1 MKTNW
6 MLVGATALL
15 VTLAGCDKSKNNAN
29 QTASNAT
36 NPTNPDASQTAPGAS
51 GAANSG
57 STSNPAA
64 GAAAG
69 AASGA
74 AAGAAATA
82 PAPPPPPPPPFE
94 VAAGTS
100 LPIILSTKL
109 NSKTNQAGDPFSG
122 TLASAVLINGEVA
135 IPKGSPVTGEVVDSK
150 KQGTFKGE
158 ANLAV
163 HLTSITIRGKQF
175 PITSSTYAA
184 TVKGKGKRTA
194 VVTGGGAVVGALIG
208 GLAGGGKGAAIGAGV
223 GGGGGLAASG
233 ATGGENVTLA
243 AESRVTFRLSN
254 GITVERPL
262 PAVSDT
268 PPAAAPA
275 Q

>member
-1 MKTNW
+1 MDLGLNVDGDRDEETMKTNW
-6 MLVGATALL
+6 MIVGAAAMLMMA
-15 VTLAGCDKSKNNAN
+15 AGCDKSNNNGN
-29 QTASNAT
+29 QA
-36 NPTNPDASQTAPGAS
+36 APGTQPS
-51 GAANSG
+51 SAANSG

-69 AASGA
+69 AATGA
-74 AAGAAATA
+74 ASTS
-82 PAPPPPPPPPFE
+82 PAPPPPPPPFE

-109 NSKTNQAGDPFSG
+109 DSKVNHAGDPFSG
-122 TLASAVLINGEVA
+122 TLASAVLIDGEVA
-135 IPKGSPVTGEVVDSK
+135 IPKGSPVQGEVVDAK

-158 ANLAV
+158 ANMAI
-163 HLTSITIRGKQF
+163 HLTSIMIRGEQF

-194 VVTGGGAVVGALIG
+194 AVTGGGAALGALIG

-223 GGGGGLAASG
+223 GGGGGLAVSG
-233 ATGGENVTLA
+233 TTGGENVTLA
-243 AESRVTFRLSN
+243 AESRVTFKLSN
-254 GITVERPL
+254 GITVERP
-262 PAVSDT
+262 AVSET
-268 PPAAAPA
+268 PAAAPAAAPA